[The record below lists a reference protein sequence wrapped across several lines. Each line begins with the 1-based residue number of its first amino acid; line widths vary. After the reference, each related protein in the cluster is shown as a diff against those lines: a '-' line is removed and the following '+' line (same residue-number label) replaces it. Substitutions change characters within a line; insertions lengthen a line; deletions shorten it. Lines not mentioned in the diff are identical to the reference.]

1 MQMNYAT
8 MFLMVVGIVFVG
20 LALQFLVTGRSQA
33 AGIATVRPAN
43 RREKPRGFWLNVAGH
58 LGLGLIA
65 LGAAAL
71 TWMGRWPG

>member
-33 AGIATVRPAN
+33 AGIATARPAN
-43 RREKPRGFWLNVAGH
+43 RREKPRGYWLNVAGH

>member
-8 MFLMVVGIVFVG
+8 MILTVVGIVFVG
-20 LALQFLVTGRSQA
+20 LAAQFLVTGRSQA
-33 AGIATVRPAN
+33 AGIANVRPAN

-58 LGLGLIA
+58 LGVGLIA